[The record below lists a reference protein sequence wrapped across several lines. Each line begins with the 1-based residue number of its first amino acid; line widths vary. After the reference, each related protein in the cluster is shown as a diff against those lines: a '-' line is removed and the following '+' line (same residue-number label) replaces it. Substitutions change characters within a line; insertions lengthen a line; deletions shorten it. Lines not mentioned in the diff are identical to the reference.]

1 VSLNVSPQRLIQA
14 LFFLCRAVSIGYS
27 CALVKLFSAK
37 EEPPETMTRPI
48 KIRRRGARAGQGC
61 A

>member
-1 VSLNVSPQRLIQA
+1 MMSLNVSPQRLIQA

-37 EEPPETMTRPI
+37 GKPWQDDA
-48 KIRRRGARAGQGC
+48 ARHNDV
-61 A
+61 